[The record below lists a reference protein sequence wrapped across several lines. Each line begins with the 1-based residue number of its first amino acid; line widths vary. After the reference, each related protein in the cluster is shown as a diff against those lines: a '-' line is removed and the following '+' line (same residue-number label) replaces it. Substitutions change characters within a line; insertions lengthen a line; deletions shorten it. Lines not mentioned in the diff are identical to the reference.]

1 MTTHGRRSR
10 VGLVTF
16 RRPRPPTPPR
26 FPMISPT
33 AAPAANASPAAIKP
47 TVQPVTDRILKN
59 ADDPGAAS
67 FVIFGASGDLTARKL
82 LPALYDLWQDG
93 YLSDASPVIGVAR
106 REKTDAQ
113 FRDEMRAAVEDEA
126 RTAPVDPA
134 EWETFAARLFYRR
147 LDIAQADQY
156 AAWGESVRKIEEQAG
171 VTDRRVAYLAVG
183 PDLFHDC
190 VEALAGGG
198 LIPEDDQDD
207 HPPWLRVVVEK
218 PFGTDLE
225 SAQELN
231 RDLRAKLRETQLYR
245 IDHYLGKET
254 VQNVL
259 MFRFGNGIFEPL
271 FNRQH
276 VDHIQIT
283 VSESQGIEGGRGGY
297 YDTAGALRDVLQ
309 NHVLQLLALVAMEPP
324 AKFAADDIR
333 DEKRKVMEALRPGA
347 DSLKDW
353 AIAGR
358 YVAANGKK
366 GYLEEDRIKEGS
378 TTETF
383 AAMKCRVDNWRWSG
397 VPFYI
402 RTGKRLP
409 AKLTEIAVQFK
420 LPPMQLFRTVECSGD
435 VCDLIGAQPNRLV
448 FRVQPDEGIE
458 LSFSTKRPGMQ
469 YQIHPVRMDF
479 DYSEAFPTKLPE
491 AYERLLLD
499 VMRGD
504 RTLFTRDDELE
515 AAWRF
520 LDPVLKAWAKDEHT
534 PHEYPAMSW
543 GPDAAERLLSD
554 DGRAWRGEG

>member
-1 MTTHGRRSR
+1 MS
-10 VGLVTF
+10 
-16 RRPRPPTPPR
+16 
-26 FPMISPT
+26 
-33 AAPAANASPAAIKP
+33 AAVVPAAVTPQ
-47 TVQPVTDRILKN
+47 VRPVTEGILRSEAEPN
-59 ADDPGAAS
+59 DAS

-82 LPALYDLWQDG
+82 LPALYDLSRDG
-93 YLSDASPVIGVAR
+93 YLSDRSPIVGVAR
-106 REKTDAQ
+106 REKTDDQ
-113 FRDEMRAAVEDEA
+113 FREEMREAVDAEA

-134 EWETFAARLFYRR
+134 DWERFAARLHYRR
-147 LDIAQADQY
+147 LDIAETGQY
-156 AAWGESVRKIEEQAG
+156 AAWGEEVREVERAAG
-171 VTDRRVAYLAVG
+171 VQDKRVAYLAVG

-190 VEALAGGG
+190 VAALDGGG
-198 LIPEDDQDD
+198 LIPADDNDAE
-207 HPPWLRVVVEK
+207 PPWLRVVVEK
-218 PFGTDLE
+218 PFGTDLR
-225 SAQELN
+225 SARELN
-231 RDLRAKLRETQLYR
+231 ADLRATLRETQLYR

-276 VDHIQIT
+276 VDHVQIT

-297 YDTAGALRDVLQ
+297 YDKSGALRDVLQ

-333 DEKRKVMEALRPGA
+333 DEKRKVLEALRPGG
-347 DSLKDW
+347 DSLTDW
-353 AIAGR
+353 AVAGQ
-358 YVAANGKK
+358 YVAAGDKR
-366 GYLEEDRIKEGS
+366 GYLQEDRIAEGS

-383 AAMKCRVDNWRWSG
+383 AALKCRVDNWRWSG
-397 VPFYI
+397 VPFYL

-409 AKLTEIAVQFK
+409 EKLTEIAVQFQ
-420 LPPMQLFRTVECSGD
+420 LPPMQLFRTVECDGD
-435 VCDLIGAQPNRLV
+435 VCDLIGAQPNTLV

-479 DYSEAFPTKLPE
+479 DYSEAFTTRLPE

-520 LDPVLKAWAKDEHT
+520 LDPVLNAWAEDGHRPED
-534 PHEYPAMSW
+534 YPAGSW
-543 GPDAAERLLSD
+543 GPDAADRLLAD
-554 DGRAWRGEG
+554 DRRAWRGEKAGS

>member
-1 MTTHGRRSR
+1 M
-10 VGLVTF
+10 
-16 RRPRPPTPPR
+16 
-26 FPMISPT
+26 
-33 AAPAANASPAAIKP
+33 AAPTEIRP
-47 TVQPVTDRILKN
+47 TVQPVTDRILKSEGE
-59 ADDPGAAS
+59 AGAAS

-93 YLSDASPVIGVAR
+93 YLSDASPIIGVAR
-106 REKTDAQ
+106 RDKTDAE
-113 FRDEMRAAVEDEA
+113 FREEMHAAVNEEA
-126 RTAPVDPA
+126 RTAPVSA
-134 EWETFAARLFYRR
+134 ENWDRFAARLFYRR
-147 LDIAQADQY
+147 LDIATPEQY
-156 AAWGESVRKIEEQAG
+156 AAWGEEIKTIERDAG
-171 VTDRRVAYLAVG
+171 VTDRRIAYLAVG
-183 PDLFHDC
+183 PNLFHDC

-225 SAQELN
+225 SAKELN
-231 RDLRAKLRETQLYR
+231 SDLRARLREKQLYR

-276 VDHIQIT
+276 VDHVQIT
-283 VSESQGIEGGRGGY
+283 VSESQGIEGARGGY

-333 DEKRKVMEALRPGA
+333 DEKRKVMEALRPGGKK
-347 DSLKDW
+347 LNEW
-353 AIAGR
+353 AIAGQ
-358 YVAANGKK
+358 YVAADGMN
-366 GYLEEDRIKEGS
+366 GYLEEDRIGENS

-383 AAMKCRVDNWRWSG
+383 AAMKVRVDNWRWSG
-397 VPFYI
+397 VPFYL

-409 AKLTEIAVQFK
+409 EKLTEIAVQFK

-448 FRVQPDEGIE
+448 FRVQPNEGIE
-458 LSFSTKRPGMQ
+458 LSFSSKRPGMQ

-520 LDPVLKAWAKDEHT
+520 LDPVLKAWAKPEHK
-534 PHEYPAMSW
+534 PEDYPAGTW
-543 GPDAAERLLSD
+543 GPDAAMNLLSD
-554 DGRAWRGEG
+554 SGRQWRGEQ

>member
-1 MTTHGRRSR
+1 MFVYAFPT
-10 VGLVTF
+10 
-16 RRPRPPTPPR
+16 RPRPV
-26 FPMISPT
+26 ST
-33 AAPAANASPAAIKP
+33 ASASIKP
-47 TVQPVTDRILKN
+47 TVRPVTDRILKSEGEAN
-59 ADDPGAAS
+59 DAS

-93 YLSDASPVIGVAR
+93 YLTDRSPVVGVAR
-106 REKTDAQ
+106 REKTDEE
-113 FRDEMRAAVEDEA
+113 FRAEMRAAVNEEA
-126 RTAPVDPA
+126 RTAPVSADD
-134 EWETFAARLFYRR
+134 WGRFAARLHYRR
-147 LDIAQADQY
+147 LDIAEPDQY
-156 AAWGESVRKIEEQAG
+156 ADWGASVRDIEEAAG

-198 LIPEDDQDD
+198 LIPDDDND
-207 HPPWLRVVVEK
+207 ADPPWLRVVVEK
-218 PFGTDLE
+218 PFGTDLA
-225 SAQELN
+225 SARELN

-276 VDHIQIT
+276 VDHVQIT

-297 YDTAGALRDVLQ
+297 YDKSGALRDVLQ
-309 NHVLQLLALVAMEPP
+309 NHVLQLLALAAMEPP

-333 DEKRKVMEALRPGA
+333 DEKRKVLEALRPGGDA
-347 DSLKDW
+347 LDDW
-353 AIAGR
+353 AVAGQ
-358 YVAANGKK
+358 YVAADGKR
-366 GYLEEDRIKEGS
+366 GYLEEDRIGEGS
-378 TTETF
+378 RTETF
-383 AAMKCRVDNWRWSG
+383 AALKCRVDNWRWSG
-397 VPFYI
+397 VPFYV

-409 AKLTEIAVQFK
+409 EKLTEIAVQFK
-420 LPPMQLFRTVECSGD
+420 LPPMELFRTVECSGD
-435 VCDLIGAQPNRLV
+435 VCDLIGAQPNTLV

-520 LDPVLKAWAKDEHT
+520 LDPVLNAWADPGHR
-534 PHEYPAMSW
+534 PRDYPAATW

-554 DGRAWRGEG
+554 DGRAWRGDE